1 MKGQLLMDEET
12 VGSQGETTV
21 KGVVGK
27 RRRRGKEEACKVKK
41 KRK

>member
-27 RRRRGKEEACKVKK
+27 RGKEEACKVKK